1 MNGIFYKKKPII
13 GLEFSRTGLRVASID
28 REKMQVEGYGS
39 IELDPSKVS
48 DDLSASREYI
58 IQKLNKLYSEKI
70 TVKLDSKRI
79 ILGIPTIKTF
89 ARTFT
94 LPSDQESK
102 IKSAVDLEAE
112 QYIPMPLENLYIDYQ
127 IINRAKDSLT
137 VLMCAVPKKYID
149 DLIDILEEFGFEIA
163 LIEPSIYASA
173 RLLEATKEGGMP
185 TVVIDIGPGD
195 TDIAVFDGV
204 VRVTGGLNMGG
215 NTFTLEIA
223 KKMDLTLENAHQLKV
238 LSGLSPGP
246 RQAKVSAALRQ
257 PLLKMVDET
266 KRIMR
271 FYVDRFPDAANLEQV
286 IIVGSG
292 SNVPGLGEFF
302 TNELIMPARV
312 ASPWRSLNFSGD
324 NQPTK
329 NIRSRLSTASGL
341 SLVDPKETTK

>member
-58 IQKLNKLYSEKI
+58 IQNLNKLYSEKI
-70 TVKLDSKRI
+70 TGELDSKRI

-89 ARTFT
+89 ARTFN
-94 LPSDQESK
+94 LPYDQGSK

-149 DLIDILEEFGFEIA
+149 DLIDILEGFGFEIA

-173 RLLEATKEGGMP
+173 RLLESTKEGGMP

-271 FYVDRFPDAANLEQV
+271 FYVDRFPDAAKLEQV

-324 NQPTK
+324 SQPTK
-329 NIRSRLSTASGL
+329 SIRSRLATASGL
-341 SLVDPKETTK
+341 GLVDPKETTQ

>member
-70 TVKLDSKRI
+70 TGKLDSKRI

-127 IINRAKDSLT
+127 IINRAKDALT

-173 RLLEATKEGGMP
+173 RLLDATKEGGMP

-324 NQPTK
+324 SQPTK

>member
-1 MNGIFYKKKPII
+1 
-13 GLEFSRTGLRVASID
+13 
-28 REKMQVEGYGS
+28 
-39 IELDPSKVS
+39 
-48 DDLSASREYI
+48 
-58 IQKLNKLYSEKI
+58 
-70 TVKLDSKRI
+70 
-79 ILGIPTIKTF
+79 
-89 ARTFT
+89 
-94 LPSDQESK
+94 
-102 IKSAVDLEAE
+102 
-112 QYIPMPLENLYIDYQ
+112 MPLENLYIDYQ

-149 DLIDILEEFGFEIA
+149 DLIDILQEFGFEIA

-271 FYVDRFPDAANLEQV
+271 FYVDRFPDAAKLEQV

-324 NQPTK
+324 SQPTK
-329 NIRSRLSTASGL
+329 SIRSRLATASGL
-341 SLVDPKETTK
+341 GLVDPKETTK

>member
-70 TVKLDSKRI
+70 TGKLDSKRI

-149 DLIDILEEFGFEIA
+149 DLIDILEGFGFEIA

-173 RLLEATKEGGMP
+173 RLLESTKEGGMP

-271 FYVDRFPDAANLEQV
+271 FYVDRFPDAAKLEQV

-312 ASPWRSLNFSGD
+312 ASPWRSLNFSG
-324 NQPTK
+324 NSQPTQS
-329 NIRSRLSTASGL
+329 IRSRLATASGL
-341 SLVDPKETTK
+341 GLVDPKETTK

>member
-70 TVKLDSKRI
+70 TGKLDSKRI

-89 ARTFT
+89 ARTFN

-127 IINRAKDSLT
+127 IINRAKDALT

-149 DLIDILEEFGFEIA
+149 DLIDILEGFGFEIA

-173 RLLEATKEGGMP
+173 RLLESTKEGGMP

-271 FYVDRFPDAANLEQV
+271 FYVDRFPEAANLEQV

-324 NQPTK
+324 SQPTK
-329 NIRSRLSTASGL
+329 SIRSRLSTASGL
-341 SLVDPKETTK
+341 GLVDPKETTK